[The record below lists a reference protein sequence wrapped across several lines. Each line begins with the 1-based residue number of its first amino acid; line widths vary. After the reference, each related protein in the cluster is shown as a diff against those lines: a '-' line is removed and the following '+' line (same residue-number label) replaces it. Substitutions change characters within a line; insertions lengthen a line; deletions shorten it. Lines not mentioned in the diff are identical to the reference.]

1 MDENNNTLENKKAV
15 IWLTL
20 GHGLVDSYAGFI
32 NPILPFIAAKL
43 GITLAVA
50 ACAYSI
56 SHLFS
61 SLIQPIFGFFAD
73 KLHKRFFIFWGTLMC
88 SFFLSLTGLVHSYW
102 QLVLCL
108 IIGGIGT
115 SFYHPQATGFVVRYS
130 GKNLAKNMSLFIAAG
145 AIGNSLGPVISSS
158 VTQFFGLEKLVF
170 TSVWGIIFA
179 LMVFVCVPKINITN
193 FEKNQDS
200 FVSTVK
206 EIFKNET
213 VRVLIMISVLKSL
226 VVASF
231 SILLPFYWKD
241 MGYNPLQIG
250 IAVFLFL
257 TVGALGTYLSTKF
270 EKLIGYKK
278 VFYISMGV
286 PFALTLV
293 FILLMH
299 LSPVL
304 SFILFILTG
313 FVTMLS
319 VSINMVMAQK
329 TMPQYKS
336 MISGFIGGFG
346 WGVVGVSLPLIGLCA
361 QHFGIVPTL
370 VVISFIPFLLSYF
383 VKYLP
388 DKPVQ

>member
-1 MDENNNTLENKKAV
+1 MDENNNTQENKKAV

-20 GHGLVDSYAGFI
+20 GHGMVDSYAGFI

-61 SLIQPIFGFFAD
+61 SLIQPVFGFFAD

-88 SFFLSLTGLVHSYW
+88 SFFLSLTGLVHSYL

-158 VTQFFGLEKLVF
+158 ITQFFGLEKMAF
-170 TSVWGIIFA
+170 ASVWGVIFA
-179 LMVFVCVPKINITN
+179 LMVFVCVPKINVIN

-200 FVSTVK
+200 FVTTIK

-250 IAVFLFL
+250 IAIFLFL

-270 EKLIGYKK
+270 EKIIGYKK

-286 PFALTLV
+286 PFILTMIFV
-293 FILLMH
+293 LLMH
-299 LSPVL
+299 LSPLL
-304 SFILFILTG
+304 SFVLFILTG

-346 WGVVGVSLPLIGLCA
+346 WGVVGVSLPLIGLGA

-370 VVISFIPFLLSYF
+370 VVISFVPLMLSYF

-388 DKPVQ
+388 DKPV

>member
-1 MDENNNTLENKKAV
+1 MDENNNTQENKKAV

-20 GHGLVDSYAGFI
+20 GHGMVDSYAGFI
-32 NPILPFIAAKL
+32 NPILPFIATKL

-61 SLIQPIFGFFAD
+61 SLIQPVFGFFAD

-88 SFFLSLTGLVHSYW
+88 SFFLSLTGLVHSYP

-158 VTQFFGLEKLVF
+158 ITQFFGLEKLAF
-170 TSVWGIIFA
+170 ASVWGVIFA
-179 LMVFVCVPKINITN
+179 LMVFVCVPKINVIN

-200 FVSTVK
+200 FVATIK

-270 EKLIGYKK
+270 EKIIGYKK

-286 PFALTLV
+286 PFILTMIFV
-293 FILLMH
+293 LLMH

-304 SFILFILTG
+304 SFVLFILTG

-346 WGVVGVSLPLIGLCA
+346 WGVVGVSLPLIGLGA

-370 VVISFIPFLLSYF
+370 VVISFVPLMLSYF

-388 DKPVQ
+388 DKPV

>member
-1 MDENNNTLENKKAV
+1 
-15 IWLTL
+15 
-20 GHGLVDSYAGFI
+20 
-32 NPILPFIAAKL
+32 
-43 GITLAVA
+43 
-50 ACAYSI
+50 
-56 SHLFS
+56 
-61 SLIQPIFGFFAD
+61 
-73 KLHKRFFIFWGTLMC
+73 MC
-88 SFFLSLTGLVHSYW
+88 SFFLSLTGLVHSYL

-158 VTQFFGLEKLVF
+158 ITQFFGLEKLAF
-170 TSVWGIIFA
+170 ASVWGVIFA
-179 LMVFVCVPKINITN
+179 LMVFVCVPKINVIN

-200 FVSTVK
+200 FVTTIK

-231 SILLPFYWKD
+231 SLLLPFYWKD
-241 MGYNPLQIG
+241 MGYNPLQLG
-250 IAVFLFL
+250 IAVLLCL

-270 EKLIGYKK
+270 EKIIGYKK

-286 PFALTLV
+286 PFILTMIFV
-293 FILLMH
+293 LLMH

-304 SFILFILTG
+304 SFVLFILTG

-346 WGVVGVSLPLIGLCA
+346 WGVVGVSLPLIGLGA

-370 VVISFIPFLLSYF
+370 VVISFVPLMLSYF

-388 DKPVQ
+388 DKPV

>member
-1 MDENNNTLENKKAV
+1 MDENNNTQENKKAV

-20 GHGLVDSYAGFI
+20 GHGMVDSYAGFI

-43 GITLAVA
+43 GISLAVA

-61 SLIQPIFGFFAD
+61 SLIQPVFGFFAD

-88 SFFLSLTGLVHSYW
+88 SFFLSLTGLVHSYL

-158 VTQFFGLEKLVF
+158 ITQFFGLEKLAF
-170 TSVWGIIFA
+170 ASVWGVIFA
-179 LMVFVCVPKINITN
+179 LMVFVCVPKINVIN

-200 FVSTVK
+200 FVTTIK

-270 EKLIGYKK
+270 EKIIGYKK

-286 PFALTLV
+286 PFILTMIFV
-293 FILLMH
+293 LLMH

-304 SFILFILTG
+304 SFVLFILTG

-346 WGVVGVSLPLIGLCA
+346 WGVVGVSLPLIGLGA

-370 VVISFIPFLLSYF
+370 VVISFVPLMLSYF

-388 DKPVQ
+388 DKPV

>member
-1 MDENNNTLENKKAV
+1 MDENNNTQENKKAV

-20 GHGLVDSYAGFI
+20 GHGMVDSYAGFI

-61 SLIQPIFGFFAD
+61 SLIQPVFGFFAD

-88 SFFLSLTGLVHSYW
+88 SFFLSLTGLVHSYL

-158 VTQFFGLEKLVF
+158 ITQFFGLEKLAF
-170 TSVWGIIFA
+170 ASVWGVIFA
-179 LMVFVCVPKINITN
+179 LMVFVCVPKINVIN

-200 FVSTVK
+200 FVTTIK

-270 EKLIGYKK
+270 EKIIGYKK

-286 PFALTLV
+286 PFILTMIFV
-293 FILLMH
+293 LLMH

-304 SFILFILTG
+304 SFVLFILTG

-346 WGVVGVSLPLIGLCA
+346 WGVVGVSLPLIGLGA

-370 VVISFIPFLLSYF
+370 VVISFVPLMLSYF

-388 DKPVQ
+388 DKPV